1 MTQETI
7 TALPVEP
14 TLVPLMTHFVLSNPG
29 DPTDL
34 SSLAPA
40 TIAERLSRIP
50 LPPLLELAAAA
61 LSQMHRERGLPDPV
75 YNRIVAT
82 AIQRALRLPAPLTVR
97 CVNMASLAHQRTL
110 TNEGR
115 RKAGFS
121 LLTVRLLR
129 ETQFNADQLSELTW
143 ATLLDPHTPQT
154 ESTSTLIEELA
165 PKDLTQRLYPARP
178 AAHRLHNP
186 RTHPQ
191 HRPRNRLHQPK
202 RPRRHTPRHGH
213 RRRAP
218 PPRLTPTHGA
228 RSPHLHQVPQAG
240 PPDLTARQQRTS
252 Q

>member
-178 AAHRLHNP
+178 PHIDSIIRALTHNIGLGTAYTNQSGPAGTLHDMA
-186 RTHPQ
+186 TAGVLHPLDS
-191 HRPRNRLHQPK
+191 PQP
-202 RPRRHTPRHGH
+202 TVLE
-213 RRRAP
+213 A
-218 PPRLTPTHGA
+218 LTFIK
-228 RSPHLHQVPQAG
+228 SLKQVP
-240 PPDLTARQQRTS
+240 LT
-252 Q
+252 